1 LTKYKI
7 KVLFQIWVWYGSGG
21 EFMAKEITN
30 KNSTNVNTKKN
41 TNRTSSKKVNTKS
54 AKNLKNKKGTSKFNI
69 KVIFCLIGIILI
81 IAIIIISF
89 SIKPEDKVVI
99 TIDKVEYT
107 ESDFNMYAYLIKYDY
122 FGIDGTDLG
131 EDVLNTQVS
140 NDSEQT
146 IGEYLK
152 EKTISKMKVSAAVL
166 RIAKENNITLNE
178 DDLEEIETE
187 KKEFIENLG
196 GKSSYEEMLKNNF
209 TNDEAYIE
217 VAKINKLYEVIFE
230 SLYDEGKRNDLTEDE
245 IINYT
250 NNYQTDYV
258 KIKQIIL
265 LKKDLETNQYL
276 DETTLNQKELLAKDL
291 AKKAKDGT
299 DFDSLIKKYSESYDK
314 NYTSEYYLKS
324 DLVTE
329 LKDAINLL
337 DEGDISN
344 VVSATNA
351 YHIIIREKLDDKKLN
366 DYLDSKRQQKLIQN
380 VSDNLEKIAII
391 NNDYLEEITVK

>member
-1 LTKYKI
+1 
-7 KVLFQIWVWYGSGG
+7 
-21 EFMAKEITN
+21 MAKEITN

-152 EKTISKMKVSAAVL
+152 EKTISKIKVSAAIL
-166 RIAKENNITLNE
+166 RLAEENNITLDE
-178 DDLEEIETE
+178 KDLEEIEADRE
-187 KKEFIENLG
+187 VFIEKLG
-196 GKSSYEEMLKNNF
+196 GKDEYKKLLKKNH
-209 TNDEAYIE
+209 TNTEAYIE
-217 VAKINKLYEVIFE
+217 VAKVDKLYSKIFDL
-230 SLYDEGKRNDLTEDE
+230 LYKEGKRNDLTTDE
-245 IINYT
+245 LDKLAKSYKK
-250 NNYQTDYV
+250 DYV

-265 LKKDLETNQYL
+265 LKRDLDTNKYL
-276 DETTLNQKELLAKDL
+276 SDTVLNQKEILAKSL
-291 AKKAKDGT
+291 VKMAKD
-299 DFDSLIKKYSESYDK
+299 DANFDSLIEKYSESYTGK
-314 NYTSEYYLKS
+314 IESEYYLKS
-324 DLVTE
+324 SLVDE
-329 LKDAINLL
+329 LKTVVNSL
-337 DEGDISN
+337 EVGDISG
-344 VVSATNA
+344 VVSSDYA
-351 YHIIIREKLDDKKLN
+351 YHIVIREKLDNAKLE
-366 DYLDSKRQQKLIQN
+366 DYYNSKREEKLVEDIT
-380 VSDNLEKIAII
+380 DNLEKIAII
-391 NNDYLEEITVK
+391 NSDYLNEITIN

>member
-1 LTKYKI
+1 
-7 KVLFQIWVWYGSGG
+7 
-21 EFMAKEITN
+21 MAKEITN

-391 NNDYLEEITVK
+391 NNDYLKEITVR

>member
-1 LTKYKI
+1 
-7 KVLFQIWVWYGSGG
+7 
-21 EFMAKEITN
+21 MAKEITN

-107 ESDFNMYAYLIKYDY
+107 ESDFNMYAYLIKYEY

>member
-1 LTKYKI
+1 
-7 KVLFQIWVWYGSGG
+7 
-21 EFMAKEITN
+21 MAKEITN